1 MSKAVEGAL
10 KIFAVTFLV
19 VTGIGFVTGAYSGLV
34 GLKAIA
40 THTLTMFG
48 ASALQIAALSA
59 AGTLV
64 SGLMNKGIDSISQ
77 ENFGTKVASRS
88 ASAPRGIIYGKAR
101 TGGTITHL
109 ETSGTDNHKL
119 RLAVCIAGH
128 EVESVDEIYFNET
141 KLSYTT
147 SGGWNYV
154 NSKYVNSNNDNKFS
168 VSNSLCR
175 FIIQKGDQTTAN
187 TNITSNSAFTTNDK
201 FTDVAY
207 VFFELIFD
215 SEKFGGGV
223 PQIFFTVK
231 GKKVFDPRDS
241 NHTFGDESTYEWSDN
256 PALCALD
263 YITNTTYGL
272 KATSDEILTDSTLGS
287 FKTAANT
294 CETSNTITTA
304 TVHGTYNNVTT
315 FSLTNTPMMISRGM
329 IVTGTGV
336 PSGTKVLNRQGQV
349 ITVDTAVSL
358 TNSQNISFGEA
369 SYTCNGITNM
379 SATGESVLTG
389 ILSSCNGKISF
400 INGKFVM
407 FAGAN
412 VTPQMTI
419 TDDNVIAPID
429 VKTNL
434 IGDETYNAVKAI
446 FVDANNRYVGSEST
460 TYSDS
465 TLLANDTPTG
475 ESSANYRKTMEL
487 QLPFTTTDA
496 MAQRIQKAQLRHHRQ
511 AIGISLTTNIAYMQ
525 LQPFDWVYVTNER
538 LGFTNKV
545 FEVISTK
552 LQETQSEEGETP
564 VLATQLQLKEIDN
577 SVYTF
582 SQSDYIDPTDIIDP
596 PDTGDFTVT
605 APTNL
610 TLAQNNRID
619 GAVVKSDIK
628 VTWTNNADDLIA
640 GTEITYKVSTDSD
653 YEGDF
658 VTAKGV
664 SSALI
669 PNVVVGQ
676 TYNVKI
682 RHFSANNVYSDY
694 TSVQNITISDASS
707 INPPTSFT
715 ATSNKIGIRLRWTNP
730 TNTNLRAIKVYR
742 RTSNTTPTNDTHLVH
757 TLNGEPGAVSRFHQ
771 GSMDGL
777 TPGVTYYF
785 WLRAVTHTGI
795 HSNFTTSVNGSFAI
809 FDRLDIGL
817 GNVTNDA
824 QVKSDLSNFSVE
836 SDLFE
841 ITSNELRG
849 KNPIKN
855 TQISIAKDGSGNL
868 SLNNAGSGNVSLNN
882 SDVGLSNVL
891 NQEQVR
897 VDLAN
902 APNTIK
908 NSQVSISADGTLNN
922 AGGGQVTTT
931 GIGAE
936 TPTGAQTKVNSRLSS
951 TEKTRL
957 NAGKTPDDSL
967 DLNNANVDKA
977 HVGLS
982 NVTNDAQIKTD
993 GSNAPNSLKNDQIS
1007 ISKVSGAV
1015 RLSGGSSSS
1024 ADVSFDNSDV
1034 GLGNVTN
1041 HAQIKTDGSNAPNSL
1056 KNNQISL
1063 TANAGTVT
1071 LNNASTSNNT
1081 FTKSSIDLG
1090 NVTNDA
1096 QIKTD
1101 GSNAPN
1107 SLKNSQVTLA
1117 KDVSGNISLN
1127 NAGSGNISLDNSDVG
1142 LGNVTNHAQIK
1153 TDGSNAPNSLKNNQI
1168 TLSLSGTTLGLN
1180 NAGSGTQTLTKGSVG
1195 LSDLNSLESGTGTK
1209 LGNIEANATVGAK
1222 LGVNL
1227 KDSSN
1232 NALGD
1237 EDVRNSD
1244 IRIAKSGQAIQIK
1257 KGSTLIDDISID
1269 KSTVGLSDLN
1279 SLESG
1284 TGTKLGG
1291 IATGATNNGS
1301 SINSNGQVD
1310 STLALASGGS
1320 ITVNSK
1326 MTIDYTNER
1335 ILVQD

>member
-10 KIFAVTFLV
+10 KIFVVTFLV
-19 VTGIGFVTGAYSGLV
+19 VTGIGLITGAYAGVALGS
-34 GLKAIA
+34 IA
-40 THTLTMFG
+40 GHTLTLFG

-77 ENFGTKVASRS
+77 ENFGTKVAARS

-119 RLAVCIAGH
+119 RMAVCIAGH
-128 EVESVDEIYFNET
+128 EIEDVEEIYFNET
-141 KLSYTT
+141 KLSFSS

-154 NSKYVNSNNDNKFS
+154 NSKYVNSSNDNKFS
-168 VSNSLCR
+168 VNNSLAR
-175 FIIQKGDQTTAN
+175 FIIQKGNQTTAN
-187 TNITSNSAFTTNDK
+187 SNIVANSAFSNNDK
-201 FTDVAY
+201 FIDVAY

-215 SEKFGGGV
+215 SEKFGGGI
-223 PQIFFTVK
+223 PNIFFTVK

-241 NHTFGDESTYEWSDN
+241 NQTFGDESTYEWSDN

-272 KATSDEILTDSTLGS
+272 KATSDEVLTDSTLGS

-294 CETSNTITTA
+294 CDTSNTITTA

-315 FSLTNTPMMISRGM
+315 FTLTNTPMMISRGM
-329 IVTGTGV
+329 LVTGTGV
-336 PSGTKVLNRQGQV
+336 PSGTKVVSRVGQV

-358 TNSQNISFGEA
+358 TNSQSVSFGEA

-379 SATGESVLTG
+379 STTGESVLTG
-389 ILSSCNGKISF
+389 ILSSCNGKLSF

-429 VKTNL
+429 VNTNL
-434 IGDETYNAVKAI
+434 IGDETYNAVKAV
-446 FVDANNRYVGSEST
+446 FVDSNNRYVGSEST
-460 TYSDS
+460 TYTDS

-496 MAQRIQKAQLRHHRQ
+496 MAQRIQKAQLRHHRK
-511 AIGISLTTNIAYMQ
+511 AIGLSLTTNIAYMQ

-552 LQETQSEEGETP
+552 LTETQSEEGQAP

-582 SQSDYIDPTDIIDP
+582 SQSDYIDPTDYIEP

-610 TLAQNNRID
+610 ALTQSNLID
-619 GAVVKSDIK
+619 GAVVKSNIK
-628 VTWTNNADDLIA
+628 VTWTNNTDDLIA
-640 GTEITYKVSTDSD
+640 GTEITYKLSTDSD

-669 PNVVVGQ
+669 PNVTVGK

-694 TSVQNITISDASS
+694 TTAVNITITDATS
-707 INPPTSFT
+707 INPPTSFS
-715 ATSNKIGIRLRWTNP
+715 ATGNKVGIRLRWVNP
-730 TNTNLRAIKVYR
+730 INTNLRAVKLYR
-742 RTSNTTPTNDTHLVH
+742 KTTNVTPTDDTDLVN
-757 TLNGEPGAVSRFHQ
+757 TLNGNPGSITRFYQ

-777 TPGVTYYF
+777 VPGTTYYF
-785 WLRAVTHTGI
+785 WLRAITHSGT
-795 HSNFTTSVNGSFAI
+795 HSAFTSSVNASFSI
-809 FDRLDIGL
+809 FDQIDIGL
-817 GNVTNDA
+817 GNVTNHT

-841 ITSNELRG
+841 ITSSELRG

-882 SDVGLSNVL
+882 SDVGLGNVL

-936 TPTGAQTKVNSRLSS
+936 TPTGAQTKVDNRLST
-951 TEKTRL
+951 TEKNRL
-957 NAGKTPDDSL
+957 NAGNSPDNSKSFD
-967 DLNNANVDKA
+967 NADVDA
-977 HVGLS
+977 DHVGLG
-982 NVTNDAQIKTD
+982 NVTNESKSTMFASPTFTGTVAGVTSTHVGLGNVANKRQVDVD
-993 GSNAPNSLKNDQIS
+993 LSNAPNAIKNDQLS

-1024 ADVSFDNSDV
+1024 TDVSFDNSDV

-1071 LNNASTSNNT
+1071 LNNASTTNNT
-1081 FTKSSIDLG
+1081 FTKSSINLG

-1117 KDVSGNISLN
+1117 KDGSGNISLN

-1168 TLSLSGTTLGLN
+1168 TLSLSGTSLGLN
-1180 NAGSGTQTLTKGSVG
+1180 NAGSGTQTLSKSNVG

-1209 LGNIEANATVGAK
+1209 L
-1222 LGVNL
+1222 
-1227 KDSSN
+1227 S
-1232 NALGD
+1232 
-1237 EDVRNSD
+1237 
-1244 IRIAKSGQAIQIK
+1244 
-1257 KGSTLIDDISID
+1257 
-1269 KSTVGLSDLN
+1269 
-1279 SLESG
+1279 
-1284 TGTKLGG
+1284 G
-1291 IATGATNNGS
+1291 IATNATNNGS
-1301 SINSNGQVD
+1301 TIDSNGNIT
-1310 STLALASGGS
+1310 SNISLGATMTLG
-1320 ITVNSK
+1320 TNSDDK
-1326 MTIDYTNER
+1326 IVVGNVTIDGGNGR
-1335 ILVQD
+1335 ILITD